1 MSSARR
7 ETSLDGMTRTLLT
20 AGLIGAAA
28 TLMAAALP
36 AIPARA
42 AITAAQVQTSDDPFS
57 SLVGKRRERAARD
70 AREIELYVTTTG
82 ERAFLLESDGDA
94 ARIKFLC
101 SENDPRLDCRIDP
114 EGPAEE
120 IFLLTTMR
128 ASRGELLFRDS
139 EGETVLRIAPHG
151 GATVNWP
158 GELVER
164 GASKSY
170 TDQTGPLALAPA
182 RRSAA
187 HRRAQGAAAHL
198 SALTG
203 SPIVFD
209 VGVPAALLA
218 SAQPA
223 APATLAARQSF
234 AAAAPPASL
243 SDRLAADSFAESE
256 SPVENAET
264 DIDEARA
271 DDSAA
276 EESGAAEDAPGRR
289 RRDASVLAD
298 AVARVAG
305 GMHLVASDP
314 TGARVIGARIAA
326 VRFVER
332 DAAGLSLDGDVL
344 TVFYNPR
351 GGLAG
356 RPSSTAVANYLEEA
370 L

>member
-1 MSSARR
+1 
-7 ETSLDGMTRTLLT
+7 MTRTLFT

-28 TLMAAALP
+28 IAVAAAVA

-42 AITAAQVQTSDDPFS
+42 DAAAAQIQSNDNPFS

-70 AREIELYVTTTG
+70 AAGLERYVTTTG
-82 ERAFLLESDGDA
+82 EREFLLETDGEN

-101 SENDPRLDCRIDP
+101 GEGDPRLDCRIDP
-114 EGPAEE
+114 EGAAEE
-120 IFLLTTMR
+120 IFLLTATR

-151 GATVNWP
+151 GATVSWP
-158 GELVER
+158 GELMER

-170 TDQTGPLALAPA
+170 TDETGPLALARA
-182 RRSAA
+182 YRSAA

-209 VGVPAALLA
+209 VGVPADLLA
-218 SAQPA
+218 AAVA
-223 APATLAARQSF
+223 APAEARAHQSF
-234 AAAAPPASL
+234 AAAAPAAV
-243 SDRLAADSFAESE
+243 SDRLSPDSFAESE
-256 SPVENAET
+256 SLAEKSLAENGA
-264 DIDEARA
+264 DEPGA

-276 EESGAAEDAPGRR
+276 DASGIGSGAPVR
-289 RRDASVLAD
+289 RRDATVLAD

-305 GMHLVASDP
+305 GMHRVASDP
-314 TGARVIGARIAA
+314 TGARVIGARIAV
-326 VRFVER
+326 VRFVESQEAR
-332 DAAGLSLDGDVL
+332 LSLEGDVL

-356 RPSSTAVANYLEEA
+356 RPSSTAVANYLEDA

>member
-1 MSSARR
+1 
-7 ETSLDGMTRTLLT
+7 MTRKLLT

-28 TLMAAALP
+28 TLMAAALA

-42 AITAAQVQTSDDPFS
+42 EAASAQVQTTDDPFS

-70 AREIELYVTTTG
+70 AHEIERYVTTTG
-82 ERAFLLESDGDA
+82 EREFLLETDGDA

-139 EGETVLRIAPHG
+139 EGGTVLRIAPHG

-158 GELVER
+158 GELTEK

-170 TDQTGPLALAPA
+170 TDETGPLALAPA
-182 RRSAA
+182 HRSAA

-209 VGVPAALLA
+209 VGVPADLLA
-218 SAQPA
+218 SAAIAPPA
-223 APATLAARQSF
+223 ELSARQSF
-234 AAAAPPASL
+234 AAAAPAAV

-256 SPVENAET
+256 SPA
-264 DIDEARA
+264 DEADELGA
-271 DDSAA
+271 DESAA
-276 EESGAAEDAPGRR
+276 DESDADQNAPVRR
-289 RRDASVLAD
+289 RRDATVLAD

-314 TGARVIGARIAA
+314 TGARVIGARIAV

-332 DAAGLSLDGDVL
+332 AAAGLSLDGDVL

-351 GGLAG
+351 SGLGG
-356 RPSSTAVANYLEEA
+356 RPSSTAVAKYLEDA